1 MRNKNLSDRLNDLMN
16 KLSDISA
23 EINDAKV
30 TMATISRHMQKHNE
44 KHIVKSGDELEFCSA
59 DLEFIYQKLLEV
71 EENCKNVISEIGL
84 NKELQCQQ

>member
-1 MRNKNLSDRLNDLMN
+1 MTRNKSLSDMLNDLRE

-23 EINDAKV
+23 EIKDAKV

-59 DLEFIYQKLLEV
+59 DLDFIYHKLIEV
-71 EENCKNVISEIGL
+71 ENSCENVSSGIG
-84 NKELQCQQ
+84 K